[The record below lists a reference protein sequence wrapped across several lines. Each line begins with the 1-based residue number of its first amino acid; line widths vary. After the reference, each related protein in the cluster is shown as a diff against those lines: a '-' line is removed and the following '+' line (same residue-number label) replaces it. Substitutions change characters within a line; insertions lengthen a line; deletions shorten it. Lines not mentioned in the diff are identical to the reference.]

1 MPRPRDDRDLHRINL
16 MIPRAD
22 HDWLRAIYGDQ
33 NISEAIRNLIS
44 RHRQHAETAARAKDQ
59 LTRMNGND

>member
-1 MPRPRDDRDLHRINL
+1 MPRHRDDRDLYRINL

-44 RHRQHAETAARAKDQ
+44 RHRQHAETAARAKSQ
-59 LTRMNGND
+59 RETFNGG

>member
-1 MPRPRDDRDLHRINL
+1 MARPRDDRDLHRINL

-33 NISEAIRNLIS
+33 YISEAIRNLIAE
-44 RHRQHAETAARAKDQ
+44 HRKRTELQAQAKVQ
-59 LTRMNGND
+59 LEKFNGR

>member
-1 MPRPRDDRDLHRINL
+1 MARHRDDRDLHRINL

-33 NISEAIRNLIS
+33 YISEAIRNLIAE
-44 RHRQHAETAARAKDQ
+44 HRKRTELQAQAKTQ
-59 LTRMNGND
+59 LEKFNGR